1 MRLAVWFGCLAVA
14 VCLQAKACEANS
26 VAGDRLLNGQAGKK
40 DEVLS
45 KEAGDRVSE
54 TLFSVCDGWYRSS
67 V

>member
-26 VAGDRLLNGQAGKK
+26 VAWDRLLNGQAGKK

-45 KEAGDRVSE
+45 KEAGDRIRDRV
-54 TLFSVCDGWYRSS
+54 LA
-67 V
+67 